1 MARDRCCGL
10 TFGIKKIIKRNFQ
23 QKCLNNQLAGTG
35 RKSGTRI
42 NKMAFSSLQRLS
54 ISTRSSSQRFGN
66 RIINGLIENGMTKDD
81 CEKKRF
87 NRELMN

>member
-1 MARDRCCGL
+1 L
-10 TFGIKKIIKRNFQ
+10 TFGIKEKFLAKVVEQPISRHW
-23 QKCLNNQLAGTG
+23 NN
-35 RKSGTRI
+35 KNGTRI